1 MNLNLMPFL
10 FCKKI
15 LLLKF
20 TFLLVLGGMGSTI
33 AQTARDTIPKVFIY
47 KKIDTTSLQLHLFRP
62 AGLNV
67 EKKQPAIVFFFG
79 GGWVNAN
86 IGQFQK
92 QAIYLASRG
101 MVAILADY
109 RVQKRHQTTPFEA
122 VADGKSA
129 IRYVRAHAS
138 ELGID
143 PDRIVAAGGSAG
155 GHVAAAADLTHLD
168 DPSENQAVSSR
179 PNALVLFNPVFNNG
193 PGEYGYDRVGTRY
206 TEISPY
212 HNIRKGAAPTLVMLG
227 TKDKLVS
234 VATAQAYK
242 DKLAEVGSRCELIL
256 YPEQPH
262 GFFNRGEWFTKTL
275 RDTDIFLKSLG
286 YIQGEPTI

>member
-1 MNLNLMPFL
+1 MHIRLTFL
-10 FCKKI
+10 F
-15 LLLKF
+15 LLF
-20 TFLLVLGGMGSTI
+20 GLGHLR
-33 AQTARDTIPKVFIY
+33 AQTGQDTIPQVFVY
-47 KKIDTTSLQLHLFRP
+47 KKMDTLSLTLRVFKP
-62 AGLNV
+62 AGFDSGNRY
-67 EKKQPAIVFFFG
+67 PAIVFFFG
-79 GGWVNAN
+79 GGWINGN

-101 MVAILADY
+101 MVTILADY
-109 RVQKRHQTTPFEA
+109 RVQSRHHTTPFEA

-129 IRYVRAHAS
+129 IRYVRSHAD

-155 GHVAAAADLTHLD
+155 GHVAAATDLTKLD
-168 DPSENQAVSSR
+168 EPTENLSISSR

-193 PGEYGYDRVGTRY
+193 PGEYGYDRVGARFTK
-206 TEISPY
+206 ISPY
-212 HNIRKGAAPTLVMLG
+212 HNIRKGAAPTLIMLG

-234 VATAQAYK
+234 VATAEAYK
-242 DKLAEVGSRCELIL
+242 AKLAEVGSRGDLIL

-275 RDTDIFLKSLG
+275 RDTDVFLKSLG
-286 YIQGEPTI
+286 YIQGEPTL